1 MKFKSF
7 KFSHPFL
14 EQGKIYTTYRE
25 LEKIFG
31 KPQYGPGKE
40 ETAPNDLTVARA
52 TCMWRIVFEDGTYAC
67 IYDNRQTVTNYGWY
81 QWFVGGVTGTAFF
94 RVKEA
99 IEQYRKIQKV

>member
-1 MKFKSF
+1 MKFEPF
-7 KFSHPFL
+7 KFSHPYV

-40 ETAPNDLTVARA
+40 ELHPYDTRVFRA
-52 TCMWRIVFEDGTYAC
+52 TCVWRMMFEDGTWAC
-67 IYDNRQTVTNYGWY
+67 IYDDRQKETNYGWY
-81 QWFVGGVTGTAFF
+81 NWFVGGVTGTAYL

-99 IEQYRKIQKV
+99 IEQHRKTQKV